1 MIDRAELRAA
11 GFTTGVVLD
20 DDQRRRLV
28 ALFDS
33 LDLPADHEFVAT
45 CNDLPREQAT
55 AVHDAVLDVVGPS
68 LAREFPDLRPF
79 LAGFIS
85 KGAATSGRTSFHQ
98 DLTYTDER
106 TDRAVLLWIP
116 LVDVT
121 ERSGALAVVP
131 GSHRWTDGIR
141 PAGADEL
148 PTEPLQDEFAATAV
162 QLDLRA
168 GEAAI
173 YDAALVHGAG
183 ANRSTRVRPAVA
195 IALAPVGAPL
205 VHAHVVDGAVVC
217 HDLDDDHYRHHGVFD
232 VPTGRPERAAWA
244 DAVTTA
250 ELRRAAVAA
259 VPTGSTAPSTSA
271 SLSTSTP
278 TPTSMSGSGPGSQSS
293 QGRRTLR
300 DAALDRQLH
309 RDGVVLVPLLDDD
322 GIAALRAH
330 YGTMHGWEG
339 AGFEADLNNPDT
351 DYRHAVSAVLSDA
364 LDERVTELFADHE
377 PFLRV
382 FLCKWPGEQSDLY
395 LHRDWMYTDERLGHR
410 TYVVWVALQD
420 ITEDTGRLQ
429 VLRGSHRFDPMLRG
443 TNLNAEWVQ
452 SDDVR
457 DRLEAIDVPAGTA
470 VIFDNQ
476 LVHASLPNTSGR
488 PRLVCAIGMKER
500 GADLVHFHRPDDG
513 VAARYAVDGEFFLT
527 TTPAQLLAGPPDL
540 EPVEFV
546 DVVEERL
553 SPAELRRHL
562 TPPARWARRWRP
574 VRAAR

>member
-28 ALFDS
+28 ACFDS
-33 LDLPADHEFVAT
+33 LDLRADHEFVAT

-55 AVHDAVLDVVGPS
+55 AVHDAVLDIVGPS
-68 LAREFPDLRPF
+68 LARELPDLRPF

-85 KGAATSGRTSFHQ
+85 KGAATGGRTSFHQ

-116 LVDVT
+116 LIDVD
-121 ERSGALAVVP
+121 EASGGLSVVP

-141 PAGADEL
+141 PAGADVL
-148 PTEPLQDEFAATAV
+148 PTEPLQDELADLSMP
-162 QLDLRA
+162 LDLRA

-173 YDAALVHGAG
+173 YDPALVHGAA
-183 ANRSTRVRPAVA
+183 ANRSSQVRPAVA
-195 IALAPVGAPL
+195 IALAPVGARL
-205 VHAHVVDGAVVC
+205 VHAHLVDGDLTC
-217 HDLDDDHYRHHGVFD
+217 CELDDDHYRHHGVFD
-232 VPTGRPERAAWA
+232 APTGRPELEPWA
-244 DAVTTA
+244 GAVTTE
-250 ELRRAAVAA
+250 ELREAAA
-259 VPTGSTAPSTSA
+259 TGSPVTT
-271 SLSTSTP
+271 TP
-278 TPTSMSGSGPGSQSS
+278 ATPLPVPVPVPQRPAT
-293 QGRRTLR
+293 RRHTLR
-300 DAALDRQLH
+300 DGALDEQLH
-309 RDGVVLVPLLDDD
+309 RDGFALVPLLDDD
-322 GIAALRAH
+322 DVAALRAH
-330 YGTMHGWEG
+330 YGVLHGWEG
-339 AGFEADLNNPDT
+339 TGFEADLNNPDT
-351 DYRHAVSAVLSDA
+351 AYRHAVSDA
-364 LDERVTELFADHE
+364 LSAALDDRVTALFVDHD

-443 TNLNAEWVQ
+443 TNLNAAWVQ

-476 LVHASLPNTSGR
+476 LVHASLPNTSGK
-488 PRLVCAIGMKER
+488 PRLVTAVGMKER

-513 VAARYAVDGEFFLT
+513 VAARYEVDEEFFLT
-527 TTPAQLLAGPPDL
+527 ATPGQLLAGPPDL
-540 EPVEFV
+540 DPVELIVV
-546 DVVEERL
+546 DEVLV
-553 SPAELRRHL
+553 SPPELRHH
-562 TPPARWARRWRP
+562 PAPRRRRGWRP
-574 VRAAR
+574 IRAGR

>member
-1 MIDRAELRAA
+1 VIDRAELRAA

-20 DDQRRRLV
+20 DDQCRRLV

-33 LDLPADHEFVAT
+33 LGLPADHEFVAT

-55 AVHDAVLDVVGPS
+55 AVHDEVLDIVGPS

-85 KGAATSGRTSFHQ
+85 KGPATSTPTSFHQ

-106 TDRAVLLWIP
+106 ADRAVLLWIP
-116 LVDVT
+116 LIDVD

-141 PAGADEL
+141 PAGAVEL
-148 PTEPLQDEFAATAV
+148 PTEPLQGELGAAAV

-168 GEAAI
+168 GEAVI
-173 YDAALVHGAG
+173 YDPALVHGAG

-205 VHAHVVDGAVVC
+205 VHAHVVDGGVVC
-217 HDLDDDHYRHHGVFD
+217 HELDDDHYRHHGVFD
-232 VPTGRPERAAWA
+232 LPTDRPELDAWA
-244 DAVTTA
+244 GTVTTA
-250 ELRRAAVAA
+250 ELRRAAAAAATDAAATVATDA
-259 VPTGSTAPSTSA
+259 APSTGPHP
-271 SLSTSTP
+271 P
-278 TPTSMSGSGPGSQSS
+278 TRSG
-293 QGRRTLR
+293 RVLR
-300 DAALDRQLH
+300 DATLDQQLQQ
-309 RDGVVLVPLLDDD
+309 DGFVLLPLIGDDEV
-322 GIAALRAH
+322 AALRAR

-364 LDERVTELFADHE
+364 LDERVGQLFADHE

-429 VLRGSHRFDPMLRG
+429 VLRGSHGFDPMLRG

-470 VIFDNQ
+470 VVFDNQ

-488 PRLVCAIGMKER
+488 PRLVTAIGMKER
-500 GADLVHFHRPDDG
+500 GADLVHFHRPGDG
-513 VAARYAVDGEFFLT
+513 VAARYAVDEEFFLT
-527 TTPAQLLAGPPDL
+527 ATPAQLLAGPPDL

-546 DVVEERL
+546 DVVEEQVG
-553 SPAELRRHL
+553 PTELRRHL
-562 TPPARWARRWRP
+562 APPLRRRTRRWRP
-574 VRAAR
+574 VRAGR

>member
-33 LDLPADHEFVAT
+33 LDLPVDHEFVAT

-55 AVHDAVLDVVGPS
+55 AVHDEVLDIVGPS

-85 KGAATSGRTSFHQ
+85 KGPATSTPTSFHQ

-106 TDRAVLLWIP
+106 NDRAVLLWIP
-116 LVDVT
+116 LIDVD
-121 ERSGALAVVP
+121 EQSGALAVVP
-131 GSHRWTDGIR
+131 GSHRWADGIR

-148 PTEPLQDEFAATAV
+148 PTEPLQDELEAAAV

-168 GEAAI
+168 GEAVI
-173 YDAALVHGAG
+173 YDPALVHGAG
-183 ANRSTRVRPAVA
+183 ANRSAQARPAVA
-195 IALAPVGAPL
+195 IALAPADAVL
-205 VHAHVVDGAVVC
+205 VHAHVLDGELVC
-217 HDLDDDHYRHHGVFD
+217 HQLGDDHYRHHGVFD
-232 VPTGRPERAAWA
+232 VPSGRPEIEAWT
-244 DAVTTA
+244 DAVTTDH
-250 ELRRAAVAA
+250 LRR
-259 VPTGSTAPSTSA
+259 STANATAATTPA
-271 SLSTSTP
+271 GTP
-278 TPTSMSGSGPGSQSS
+278 TTTAGSPAPATAA
-293 QGRRTLR
+293 RHALR
-300 DAALDRQLH
+300 DATLDHQLQQ
-309 RDGVVLVPLLDDD
+309 DGFVLVPLLDDD
-322 GIAALRAH
+322 EVATLRAH
-330 YGTMHGWEG
+330 YGTLHGWEG

-351 DYRHAVSAVLSDA
+351 DYRHTISEVLSDA
-364 LDERVTELFADHE
+364 LDDRITALFADHE
-377 PFLRV
+377 PFLRL

-420 ITEDTGRLQ
+420 ITDDTGRLQ

-457 DRLEAIDVPAGTA
+457 ARLEAIDVPAGTA
-470 VIFDNQ
+470 VVFDNQ

-488 PRLVCAIGMKER
+488 PRLVTAIGMKER
-500 GADLVHFHRPDDG
+500 GADLVHFHRSGDG

-527 TTPAQLLAGPPDL
+527 VTPGQLLAGPPDS

-546 DVVEERL
+546 DVVEQQV
-553 SPAELRRHL
+553 SPTEFRRHL
-562 TPPARWARRWRP
+562 APPPRRPTRRWRP
-574 VRAAR
+574 VRAGR